1 MLKNKEIEIQSN
13 LILWTPCHYALV
25 FFILSLGK
33 TFKLSRNSTPLIWTP
48 IDVEYE
54 HLLRVQST
62 DSHRKSTS
70 LMPTPHCKV
79 CEPRVIQVE
88 LLKVEKPSLDNLSL
102 FPEIQIQQRGCR
114 YFQTTNFQHQ
124 TSSAEKGFDQVIQ
137 R

>member
-1 MLKNKEIEIQSN
+1 
-13 LILWTPCHYALV
+13 
-25 FFILSLGK
+25 
-33 TFKLSRNSTPLIWTP
+33 
-48 IDVEYE
+48 
-54 HLLRVQST
+54 
-62 DSHRKSTS
+62 
-70 LMPTPHCKV
+70 MPTPHCKV